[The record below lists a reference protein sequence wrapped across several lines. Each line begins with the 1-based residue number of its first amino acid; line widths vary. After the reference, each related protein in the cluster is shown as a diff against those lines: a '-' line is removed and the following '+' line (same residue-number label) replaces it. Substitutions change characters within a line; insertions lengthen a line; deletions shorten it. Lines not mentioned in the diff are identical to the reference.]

1 MRGCSVI
8 YNAPAPLTPQ
18 AVDLINAETT
28 RLDNIKADKTVLN
41 AHIGETTTAHN
52 IPTQIDNKITE
63 HNLADSNS
71 HSDMRGGISLNA
83 ENISTNEGNIAG
95 LDTRVENIEL
105 TTIPALEDR
114 VEDVENSKITNDE
127 RTKLS
132 EINPKAQVNII
143 ESITVNGKP
152 QEIID
157 KSVTLTEDI
166 KDMID
171 AEINILLYNNPDL
184 LDTIEEI
191 RISLNNDH
199 NFYDT
204 MTTMINKKLDADFIN
219 NETITVSEFDESGII
234 AINVK
239 VNGVTE
245 VKKIS
250 IKTLL
255 KDIYDELSDKVN
267 EQDILDNL
275 PNDLIYGGENL
286 ETSDPIVNVYN
297 AERLNSKPESKL
309 NVESAIK
316 DGEGNVIIDTYR
328 KNTDIVDK
336 ATKADK
342 ILFDGS
348 YVPIVNTSVNYAIN
362 SGNSDNANKLNNK
375 TEANLSVAESRLTH
389 KLYKEEV
396 KSLNDENRVN
406 EIKKAQEDLIKER
419 KKLQQQNT
427 ELQATYRYLARNELS
442 NERILEAIQN
452 LEPIQVK
459 NN

>member
-1 MRGCSVI
+1 MKV
-8 YNAPAPLTPQ
+8 NTL
-18 AVDLINAETT
+18 
-28 RLDNIKADKTVLN
+28 RLRLPV
-41 AHIGETTTAHN
+41 
-52 IPTQIDNKITE
+52 PR
-63 HNLADSNS
+63 S
-71 HSDMRGGISLNA
+71 
-83 ENISTNEGNIAG
+83 
-95 LDTRVENIEL
+95 EL
-105 TTIPALEDR
+105 TTIPALEDSVGKR
-114 VEDVENSKITNDE
+114 KIVTKGDE

-328 KNTDIVDK
+328 KNTIYKVQND
-336 ATKADK
+336 
-342 ILFDGS
+342 ILFDG

-375 TEANLSVAESRLTH
+375 TEANLSVAESINAN
-389 KLYKEEV
+389 KLNNKEEANLSV
-396 KSLNDENRVN
+396 ANAVTANNANRLNN
-406 EIKKAQEDLIKER
+406 
-419 KKLQQQNT
+419 KL
-427 ELQATYRYLARNELS
+427 ESELS
-442 NERILEAIQN
+442 VENSVKLGGKTEDNLSVASSANVTTNINGKAISYFY
-452 LEPIQVK
+452 LC
-459 NN
+459 